1 MKQRKPN
8 AVRVFL
14 VDDHPIVRRGFQLLL
29 GMEPDLEVCGDA
41 DNAPEALAS
50 ILQMQP
56 DVAIVDLSLRAS
68 SGMDLV
74 KQLRTQ
80 CPKIKILVFTMKAE
94 QLYAERALRAGA
106 NGYMTKEEGA
116 EKAISAVRELMQG
129 KTYLSPQLT
138 ASIMSRLS
146 YGRDERRSIDLL
158 SDRELE
164 ILELIGNGLASRQI
178 ADQLRLSIKTVESH
192 REHIKLK
199 LGLKRANELTQFAF
213 NWTNRPQDLGG
224 ERPQR

>member
-1 MKQRKPN
+1 MKQGKPN

-41 DNAPEALAS
+41 DNAPEALAG
-50 ILQMQP
+50 ILRTQP
-56 DVAIVDLSLRAS
+56 DVVIVDLSLRVG
-68 SGMDLV
+68 SGLDLI
-74 KQLRTQ
+74 KQLRAQ
-80 CPKIKILVFTMKAE
+80 CPKLNILVFTMHAE

-116 EKAISAVRELMQG
+116 EKAIGAVRDLMQG
-129 KTYLSPQLT
+129 KPYLSPQLT
-138 ASIMSRLS
+138 AAIMSRLS
-146 YGRDERRSIDLL
+146 FGRDEREAIDLL
-158 SDRELE
+158 SDREIE

-178 ADQLRLSIKTVESH
+178 ADQLRLSMKTVESH

-213 NWTNRPQDLGG
+213 NWVSRSSP
-224 ERPQR
+224 